1 MSDVKDLQLL
11 LKANT
16 PIIVIETSEE
26 TRVIDMLQRT
36 VVGINK
42 PLYSWTVTRGLKR
55 QDIDMGHM
63 EEILDATDV
72 LKHIVSDPVA
82 CVYALLDFHPY
93 LSEPLN
99 VRLLKELALQQ
110 KQENH
115 HLILVSHDIDIPE
128 ELHPFCAY
136 FKLKLPNQQQLMDL
150 IKDEAGQ
157 WSRQNQGKKVQT
169 DQKTLKALVSNLN
182 GLSFN
187 DARRLIKK
195 AIVDDGA
202 ITVTDMPKVMKAKYE
217 LLNQDSL
224 LAYEFE
230 TEDFANVGGMQ
241 NLKHWL
247 NVRKT
252 VFVSDESDHGLPAP
266 KGILLLGV
274 QGCGKSLVSR
284 AVAGIFSVPLLRLDF
299 GSLYNKFFGESEK
312 NLRQALST
320 ATVMAPCVLWIDEIE
335 KGLSVG
341 DNDGGTSRRVL
352 ASLLTWMS
360 ENKNAVFIV
369 ATANDIEK
377 LPPELIRKGRFDE
390 IFFVDLPDSQTRED
404 IFRIHLQKRDL
415 TPTNYNLKA
424 LSEAAEGFSGS
435 EIEQAIVS
443 AMYTAHAATRTPDNQ
458 AILYELNATRPLSV
472 VMAEKI
478 NHLRDW
484 AKDRTVSVH

>member
-16 PIIVIETSEE
+16 PIIVIESSEE
-26 TRVIDMLQRT
+26 TRVIDMLQRS

-42 PLYSWTVTRGLKR
+42 PLYSWTITRGLQR
-55 QDIDMGHM
+55 QDIDMGHVD
-63 EEILDATDV
+63 ELLDATDV
-72 LKHIVSDPVA
+72 LKHIVSDPLA
-82 CVYALLDFHPY
+82 CLYVLLDFHPY
-93 LSEPLN
+93 LSEPVN
-99 VRLLKELALQQ
+99 VRLIKELALEQ
-110 KQENH
+110 KADIHQ
-115 HLILVSHDIDIPE
+115 LILVSHDIDIPD

-136 FKLKLPNQQQLMDL
+136 FELRLPNQQQLMDI
-150 IKDEAGQ
+150 IKEEAGQ
-157 WSRQNQGKKVQT
+157 WSQHNQKQKVQT
-169 DQKTLKALVSNLN
+169 DNKTLKALVSNLN

-187 DARRLIKK
+187 DARRLVKK

-202 ITVTDMPKVMKAKYE
+202 ISVSDMPKVMKAKYE

-241 NLKHWL
+241 NLKQWL
-247 NVRKT
+247 KVRKT
-252 VFVSDESDHGLPAP
+252 VFVDTHGDHGLPAP

-312 NLRQALST
+312 NLNQALAT

-390 IFFVDLPDSQTRED
+390 IFFVDLPDANERKD
-404 IFRIHLQKRDL
+404 IFRIHLKKR
-415 TPTNYNLKA
+415 NLKVKNFDMTA
-424 LSEAAEGFSGS
+424 LSEASEGFSGS

-443 AMYTAHAATRTPDNQ
+443 ALYMAHATAQAPDTQSVMN
-458 AILYELNATRPLSV
+458 ELRATRPLSV
-472 VMAEKI
+472 VMSEKI
-478 NHLRDW
+478 NYLRDW
-484 AKDRTVSVH
+484 AKGRTVSVQ